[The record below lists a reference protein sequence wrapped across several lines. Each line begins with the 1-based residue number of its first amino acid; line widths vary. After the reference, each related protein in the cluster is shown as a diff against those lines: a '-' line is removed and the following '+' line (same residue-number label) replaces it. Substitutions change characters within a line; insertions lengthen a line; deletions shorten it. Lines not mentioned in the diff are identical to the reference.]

1 MLEGTDFSGIF
12 VVPWEAYICQV
23 SLRRH
28 YIITITIPILQTLQ
42 ITKQWVQE
50 SRVQQTIE
58 EEMGVYSLR
67 ICHL

>member
-12 VVPWEAYICQV
+12 VVPWEEAYICQV

-28 YIITITIPILQTLQ
+28 YITITIPILQTLQ

>member
-12 VVPWEAYICQV
+12 VVPWEEAYIICQV

-28 YIITITIPILQTLQ
+28 IITITIPILQTLQ

-58 EEMGVYSLR
+58 EEMGVYS
-67 ICHL
+67 